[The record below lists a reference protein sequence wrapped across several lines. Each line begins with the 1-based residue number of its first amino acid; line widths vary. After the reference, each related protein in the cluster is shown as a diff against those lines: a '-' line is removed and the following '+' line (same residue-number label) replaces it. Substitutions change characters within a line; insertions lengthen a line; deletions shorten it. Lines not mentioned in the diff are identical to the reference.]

1 MQPWCTKNLKNI
13 FKNYNYYTGSVC
25 VLYAVYNNTYYS
37 CNSGSR
43 TQEMFHHLVSII
55 ERFYQVFL
63 LFGALR
69 RQYHIKINI
78 LFKCY
83 NPNPYLIN

>member
-1 MQPWCTKNLKNI
+1 MWGVCIYEYYFTILLFYCIFNQINAALVHKNLKNI

-43 TQEMFHHLVSII
+43 TQEMFHHL
-55 ERFYQVFL
+55 
-63 LFGALR
+63 
-69 RQYHIKINI
+69 
-78 LFKCY
+78 
-83 NPNPYLIN
+83 YLS